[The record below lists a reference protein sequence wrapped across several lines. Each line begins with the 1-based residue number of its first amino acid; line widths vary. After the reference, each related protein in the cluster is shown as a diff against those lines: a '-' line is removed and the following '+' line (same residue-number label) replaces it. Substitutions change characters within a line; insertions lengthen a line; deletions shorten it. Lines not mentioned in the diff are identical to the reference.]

1 MKQFAVH
8 WITTAVALGVTAWVL
23 PGVEVSSLAALLVAA
38 LALGFVNA
46 VIKPL
51 LLLLTLPLTL
61 ATLGLFYL
69 VVNGLSFGFAA
80 WLVPGFSVRSLWWAM
95 GGALLVGVVSW
106 FIGSFRQPAQAAAP
120 GGYVEVRRV
129 KRVGPPPPPPR

>member
-1 MKQFAVH
+1 M
-8 WITTAVALGVTAWVL
+8 
-23 PGVEVSSLAALLVAA
+23 
-38 LALGFVNA
+38 NA

-69 VVNGLSFGFAA
+69 VVNGISFGFAA
-80 WLVPGFSVRSLWWAM
+80 WLVPGFSVRSLGWAM

-106 FIGSFRQPAQAAAP
+106 FIGSFRQPEP
-120 GGYVEVRRV
+120 RPPGYVEVRRV